1 MDVKQRADDEVTGI
15 GRDPALLEAFYREH
29 APTVR
34 VFLARRV
41 ADPHDVA
48 DLTAEIFLAAID
60 HAHRYRAQEGKPVA
74 WLLGIA
80 RNKVADAQ
88 RSRARRLR
96 AESRL
101 VGHRLL
107 DEDAIARMEDRI
119 AAEAWTRAL
128 YDALATLPARDRL
141 LMELVA
147 VDGLSVAEAADELG
161 VKPGTAR
168 VRLHRSRARLRDHL
182 GDHSLLES
190 IDGDLPVLV
199 VREASA

>member
-1 MDVKQRADDEVTGI
+1 MGVKQISDDEVTGI
-15 GRDPALLEAFYREH
+15 GSDPNLLEAFYREH

-41 ADPHDVA
+41 GNPQDVA
-48 DLTAEIFLAAID
+48 DLTAEVFLAAID
-60 HAHRYRAQEGKPVA
+60 HAHRYRAKDGRPVG

-88 RSRARRLR
+88 RGQARRLR

-101 VGHRLL
+101 MGRRML
-107 DEDAIARMEDRI
+107 DEDAIARIEDRI
-119 AAEAWTRAL
+119 AAESSARLL
-128 YDALATLPARDRL
+128 YEALATLPARDRQ

-147 VDGLSVAEAADELG
+147 VDGLSVADAAQELG

-182 GDHSLLES
+182 GDHSLLETS
-190 IDGDLPVLV
+190 DEDLPALV